1 MAFLRYARSNVV
13 KPKIY
18 ANEWDKIRVASSV
31 KRMDYSLKE
40 QAERVLGEPFSPDK
54 YLLTHS
60 TIVCS
65 VDAVDGYDT
74 SLGEVTYDGE
84 KINRRYTDYKVTT
97 ETDQFINNNMD
108 CWSRGV
114 IEKSYKSFIGAHN
127 FVEHIQVEE
136 LSKGRIVDAV
146 LRDIGESLYVDILV
160 ATNKKHTE
168 LVEQIL
174 SGQMNAMSMGCF
186 IAGSQVSLSNGKR
199 IAIEEIQ
206 PGEKVITHQG
216 NTKEVLNK
224 QMRKGKWNM
233 RTIKVQGI
241 SSPITAT
248 DNHPFFV
255 VRPFDTCQC
264 GCGQA
269 LDTNKHKDPYRK
281 LAIRYIKGHNLNV
294 SNPAKGKVELPS
306 IDYNVIEVR
315 ADEIKKGDLVFFPR
329 RKDTENHISNNRARL
344 LGYFL
349 AEGSF
354 LKHNGEVSA
363 VEFNFSIQE
372 RDTFVKEVADL
383 MLIEFGKEAKIYNR
397 EDRNTTSIRV
407 HSKEV
412 AQWFKSHGGEYSD
425 KKNLSDE
432 VMSWSNENHLNLLG
446 TFINGDGTLHR
457 IHGHT
462 SLTSCSEQLVNQFHT
477 LLANNGI
484 QSRLSKVT
492 LENRKPAYTLT
503 IGKIQAIALKEYTA
517 KVSSLNVHTSNSL
530 KSFNDKVL
538 YKVDNI
544 KSHDYEGWVYDLEV
558 EDDHSYIV
566 NGVSVH
572 NCSVDFTVC
581 TKCGNVAADETEM
594 CKHIKY
600 EKGNVFYD
608 EKGQPHRVAE
618 LCGHETENPNGGV
631 TFIEA
636 SWVATPAFKGA
647 VARNV
652 LEVPTPFT
660 DKLAKEEVISK
671 KAHQVYALTNNKLA
685 GPFDDMDFGGGGGD
699 AAAPAEGAAP
709 AGAAPAAPSPFDDL
723 QKELQTYLVD
733 KIKNKL
739 MEEFEFKLDKKKKD
753 SELDMTKSSV
763 HENDTIIRE
772 ANTKTA
778 NHTKVSKVVKQYN
791 QALNVAIKVAKSD
804 LDALKNISYV
814 NDKFGIRIP
823 SHLYKLA
830 NKLGSANQYGSLDTF
845 LIVANEYS
853 NKPLKQNEKMIL
865 VRFAKLLS
873 TKNTK

>member
-74 SLGEVTYDGE
+74 KLGEVTYDGE

-136 LSKGRIVDAV
+136 LSKGKIIDAV

-174 SGQMNAMSMGCF
+174 SGQMNAMSMGC
-186 IAGSQVSLSNGKR
+186 
-199 IAIEEIQ
+199 
-206 PGEKVITHQG
+206 
-216 NTKEVLNK
+216 
-224 QMRKGKWNM
+224 
-233 RTIKVQGI
+233 
-241 SSPITAT
+241 
-248 DNHPFFV
+248 
-255 VRPFDTCQC
+255 
-264 GCGQA
+264 
-269 LDTNKHKDPYRK
+269 
-281 LAIRYIKGHNLNV
+281 
-294 SNPAKGKVELPS
+294 
-306 IDYNVIEVR
+306 
-315 ADEIKKGDLVFFPR
+315 
-329 RKDTENHISNNRARL
+329 
-344 LGYFL
+344 
-349 AEGSF
+349 
-354 LKHNGEVSA
+354 
-363 VEFNFSIQE
+363 
-372 RDTFVKEVADL
+372 
-383 MLIEFGKEAKIYNR
+383 
-397 EDRNTTSIRV
+397 
-407 HSKEV
+407 
-412 AQWFKSHGGEYSD
+412 
-425 KKNLSDE
+425 
-432 VMSWSNENHLNLLG
+432 
-446 TFINGDGTLHR
+446 
-457 IHGHT
+457 
-462 SLTSCSEQLVNQFHT
+462 
-477 LLANNGI
+477 
-484 QSRLSKVT
+484 
-492 LENRKPAYTLT
+492 
-503 IGKIQAIALKEYTA
+503 
-517 KVSSLNVHTSNSL
+517 
-530 KSFNDKVL
+530 
-538 YKVDNI
+538 
-544 KSHDYEGWVYDLEV
+544 
-558 EDDHSYIV
+558 
-566 NGVSVH
+566 
-572 NCSVDFTVC
+572 SVDFTVC

-594 CKHIKY
+594 CRHVKY

-660 DKLAKEEVISK
+660 EKLAKEEVISK
-671 KAHQVYALTNNKLA
+671 KAHQVYALTNEKLA
-685 GPFDDMDFGGGGGD
+685 GPFDNMDFGGGGGD
-699 AAAPAEGAAP
+699 AGGGEEGGGEGGDAKAAPAQ
-709 AGAAPAAPSPFDDL
+709 PSPFDDL
-723 QKELQTYLVD
+723 QKELQTFLVD

-739 MEEFEFKLDKKKKD
+739 IEEFEFKMDKKKKD
-753 SELDMTKSSV
+753 SELDMSKSSV

-772 ANTKTA
+772 AHTKTA
-778 NHTKVSKVVKQYN
+778 NHKKVSKVVKEYN
-791 QALNVAIKVAKSD
+791 NALNVAIKVAKSD
-804 LDALKNISYV
+804 LDAVKNISYV
-814 NDKFGIRIP
+814 NDKFGIKIP

-830 NKLGSANQYGSLDTF
+830 TKLGSANQYGSLDTF
-845 LIVANEYS
+845 LIVADEYS
-853 NKPLKQNEKMIL
+853 NRPLKPNEKMIL

>member
-18 ANEWDKIRVASSV
+18 ANEWDKIRVASSN

-65 VDAVDGYDT
+65 VDAVNGYDT
-74 SLGEVTYDGE
+74 KLGEVTYDGE

-114 IEKSYKSFIGAHN
+114 IEKSYKSFIGSHN

-136 LSKGRIVDAV
+136 LSKGKIIDAV
-146 LRDIGESLYVDILV
+146 LRDVGESLYVDILV

-255 VRPFDTCQC
+255 VD
-264 GCGQA
+264 
-269 LDTNKHKDPYRK
+269 LDGSYK
-281 LAIRYIKGHNLNV
+281 
-294 SNPAKGKVELPS
+294 
-306 IDYNVIEVR
+306 EVR
-315 ADEIKKGDLVFFPR
+315 ADDLSLSSTLFCP
-329 RKDTENHISNNRARL
+329 
-344 LGYFL
+344 
-349 AEGSF
+349 
-354 LKHNGEVSA
+354 
-363 VEFNFSIQE
+363 
-372 RDTFVKEVADL
+372 
-383 MLIEFGKEAKIYNR
+383 
-397 EDRNTTSIRV
+397 
-407 HSKEV
+407 
-412 AQWFKSHGGEYSD
+412 
-425 KKNLSDE
+425 LSDGQIE
-432 VMSWSNENHLNLLG
+432 KFNIES
-446 TFINGDGTLHR
+446 I
-457 IHGHT
+457 
-462 SLTSCSEQLVNQFHT
+462 
-477 LLANNGI
+477 AN
-484 QSRLSKVT
+484 
-492 LENRKPAYTLT
+492 Y
-503 IGKIQAIALKEYTA
+503 
-517 KVSSLNVHTSNSL
+517 
-530 KSFNDKVL
+530 
-538 YKVDNI
+538 
-544 KSHDYEGWVYDLEV
+544 DYEGWVYDLEV

-671 KAHQVYALTNNKLA
+671 KAHQVYALTKTNNKLA

-699 AAAPAEGAAP
+699 AGGGDAGGGEGGA
-709 AGAAPAAPSPFDDL
+709 AAPAAPPPPSPFDDL

-778 NHTKVSKVVKQYN
+778 NHKKVSKVVKEYN
-791 QALNVAIKVAKSD
+791 NALNMAIKVAKSNSD
-804 LDALKNISYV
+804 VIKNISYV
-814 NDKFGIRIP
+814 NDKYGIKIS

-830 NKLGSANQYGSLDTF
+830 TKLGSANQYGSLDTF

-853 NKPLKQNEKMIL
+853 DRPLKQNEKMIL
-865 VRFAKLLS
+865 VRLAKLLS
-873 TKNTK
+873 TKNK